1 MPLILTNDDGVD
13 APGIRALRQALG
25 NKGLII
31 APMDHLSGCSHQL
44 TGRRP
49 MRVERR
55 DRHTYALDGTPADCA
70 RLGIHHQDK
79 ILHAD
84 DRDGV
89 SGDLTWVVS
98 GINAGAN
105 LGVDTYSSGT
115 VAAVREAA
123 FYRVPGIAISHYIR
137 RRHPIDW
144 DAVVPLAAKVLDKV
158 MSLPIESG
166 MFWNINLPHP
176 DSYDPEPDIVF
187 CPLCTQPMPTEYALE
202 EEGFRYA
209 GVFGDRLRD
218 PNADVDICLSGKVAV
233 TAIHLWQNAPSSA
246 PPRAH

>member
-13 APGIRALRQALG
+13 APGIYALRQALG
-25 NKGLII
+25 NNGLII

-49 MRVERR
+49 IRVERR

-70 RLGIHHQDK
+70 RLGLHHRDK
-79 ILHAD
+79 ILHPD
-84 DRDGV
+84 DRDGT
-89 SGDLTWVVS
+89 SEDMTWVIS

-123 FYRVPGIAISHYIR
+123 FYRVPGIAISQYIR
-137 RRHPIDW
+137 RCRPIDW
-144 DAVVPLAAKVLDKV
+144 EAVVPLAAKVLDTV
-158 MSLPIESG
+158 MSQPIEPG

-176 DSYDPEPDIVF
+176 ESYEPEPEILF
-187 CPLCTQPMPTEYALE
+187 CSLCTQPMPMDYVLE
-202 EEGFRYA
+202 KEGFRYA

-218 PNADVDICLSGKVAV
+218 SNADVDVCLSGRVAV
-233 TAIHLWQNAPSSA
+233 TAMRLWSDDRPSPS
-246 PPRAH
+246 PPAH